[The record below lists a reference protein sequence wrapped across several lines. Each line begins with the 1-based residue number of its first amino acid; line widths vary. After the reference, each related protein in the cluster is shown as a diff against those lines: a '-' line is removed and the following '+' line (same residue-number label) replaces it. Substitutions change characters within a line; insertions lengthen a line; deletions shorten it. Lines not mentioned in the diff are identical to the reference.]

1 MTNFEVL
8 VSRAQATLFK
18 GVSVW
23 RAHVMTLN
31 RKCTDYHPVKS
42 SDKKFRLHILQCVL
56 VLMCVY
62 IIYACEVNAREL
74 K

>member
-1 MTNFEVL
+1 M
-8 VSRAQATLFK
+8 
-18 GVSVW
+18 
-23 RAHVMTLN
+23 MLN
-31 RKCTDYHPVKS
+31 RKCTDYHPVKC

-62 IIYACEVNAREL
+62 IIYACEVSAREL